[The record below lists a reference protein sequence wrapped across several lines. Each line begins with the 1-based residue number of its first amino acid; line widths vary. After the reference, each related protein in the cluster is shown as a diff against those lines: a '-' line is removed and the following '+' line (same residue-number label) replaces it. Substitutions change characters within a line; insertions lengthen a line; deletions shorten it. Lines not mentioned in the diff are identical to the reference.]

1 MKTMFRKIGDW
12 LEDRTGVMSAIRPI
26 LNHLVPPGAKWA
38 YVFGSA
44 TLFCFILQV
53 VTGVGLALLY
63 QPSSDAA
70 YQSLKFITDQ
80 AMFGRVL
87 RGIHFFGASGMVL
100 FVGVHMIRVY
110 IMAAYKYPREM
121 NWLTGV
127 LLLFLTI
134 IMGFTGQLLRW
145 DANGVWSSVV
155 AAQNLGRIPLIG
167 TTLARLLLGGDTIGG
182 QSLSR
187 FFAYHVFLFPAL
199 IFALVGFHLFL
210 VIRNGISEPPKAG
223 RPVDPKTYR
232 AWYENM
238 LKREGVPFWPDA
250 AWRDAMFGALVI
262 IAIVGLAITVG
273 PPALTQPPDPSIVNT
288 SPEPDWYMLPIF
300 ALFALVPPKTESYL
314 LFFGPV
320 LLVLALFA
328 LPFLSNRGERS
339 PIRRPW
345 AVFGVICV
353 VVFVGALL
361 VIGEIEPWSPRFDTK
376 PVANL
381 ISYHNPQLERGAVL
395 FYKKGCQYCHMV
407 HGEGGLRG
415 PNLSDIGRSWTPDRL
430 TVQIVNGGGNM
441 PAYGGSLDKDELRDI
456 VAFLSAQK

>member
-1 MKTMFRKIGDW
+1 MKMILRKAGAW
-12 LEDRTGVMSAIRPI
+12 LEDRTGVVSAIKPI
-26 LNHLVPPGAKWA
+26 MNHLVPPGAKWA

-44 TLFCFILQV
+44 TLFCFMLQI
-53 VTGVGLALLY
+53 VTGIGLALLY
-63 QPSSDAA
+63 QPSSEAA
-70 YQSLKFITDQ
+70 YQSLRFITDQ

-121 NWLTGV
+121 NWITGV

-145 DANGVWSSVV
+145 DSNGVWSSVV

-167 TTLARLLLGGDTIGG
+167 TTMARLLLGGDTIGA
-182 QSLSR
+182 QTLSR
-187 FFAYHVFLFPAL
+187 FFAYHVFLVPAL
-199 IFALVGFHLFL
+199 MFAFIGFHLFL

-223 RPVDPKTYR
+223 QPVDPKTYR
-232 AWYENM
+232 KWYEAM

-250 AWRDAMFGALVI
+250 AWRDAMFGALVV
-262 IAIVGLAITVG
+262 IAIVGLAITIG
-273 PPALTQPPDPSIVNT
+273 PPALTQPPDPSIINT
-288 SPEPDWYMLPIF
+288 TPAPDWYMLPIF
-300 ALFALVPPKTESYL
+300 ALFALVPPKTEPYL
-314 LFFGPV
+314 IFFGPILAV
-320 LLVLALFA
+320 GALFA
-328 LPFLSNRGERS
+328 LPFLSGAGERS

-345 AVFGVICV
+345 AVFGVVCV
-353 VVFVGALL
+353 VVAVGALL
-361 VIGEIEPWSPRFDTK
+361 LVGEIAPWSPRFDTK
-376 PVANL
+376 PLATVV
-381 ISYHNPQLERGAVL
+381 SYHDPLLERGAIL

-407 HGEGGLRG
+407 HGEGGIKG
-415 PNLSDIGRSWTPDRL
+415 PNLSVIGRTWTANQL

-441 PAYGGSLDKDELRDI
+441 PAYGGSLNNGELHDL

>member
-1 MKTMFRKIGDW
+1 MKSFFRKLGAW
-12 LEDRTGVMSAIRPI
+12 LEDRTGIMAAITPI

-53 VTGVGLALLY
+53 VTGIGLALLY

-70 YQSLKFITDQ
+70 YQSLQFITDQ
-80 AMFGRVL
+80 ATFGRVL
-87 RGIHFFGASGMVL
+87 RGIHFFGASGMIL

-121 NWLTGV
+121 NWITGV
-127 LLLFLTI
+127 ALLFLTV

-167 TTLARLLLGGDTIGG
+167 TTLARLLLGGDTIGA

-199 IFALVGFHLFL
+199 IFALVGLHLFL

-232 AWYENM
+232 TWYENM

-262 IAIVGLAITVG
+262 IAIVGLAFVVG
-273 PPALTQPPDPSIVNT
+273 PPALTQPPDPSIINT
-288 SPEPDWYMLPIF
+288 SPQPDWYMLPIF

-314 LFFGPV
+314 IFFGPV
-320 LLVLALFA
+320 LVVLALFA

-345 AVFGVICV
+345 AVFGVISV
-353 VVFVGALL
+353 VISVGALL
-361 VIGEIEPWSPRFDTK
+361 AVGEVAPWSPRFDTK
-376 PVANL
+376 PLTNFVG
-381 ISYHNPQLERGAVL
+381 YHNPQLERGAVL
-395 FYKKGCQYCHMV
+395 FYKKGCQYCHMIN
-407 HGEGGLRG
+407 GEGGIKG
-415 PNLSDIGRSWTPDRL
+415 PNLSVIGRTWTPDQL
-430 TVQIVNGGGNM
+430 NVQIVNGKGGM
-441 PAYGGSLDKDELRDI
+441 PAYGGSLKRDELQAI
-456 VAFLSAQK
+456 VAFLSAQQ